1 MKSIKELLQNKYVFY
16 TIFVIAIANILGY
29 ISKNDINSLVLFVA
43 IYIICSH
50 FTKNIII
57 RLLITVIATSFL
69 RGPIKREWHW
79 LEREGYENATEEMED
94 DDDDEPEEELGEEE
108 EVGEEDEVGEEEEDE
123 KFQPMD
129 QNVLES
135 SQIKSLLN
143 NAKSANSGNLS
154 DQKKNLDAQYQNIQA
169 LLDPKLAGKNTN
181 LDTKEL
187 KIKQDQLKN
196 HMKDMQPIIDS
207 TQKLLQT
214 FESSGIMSMLD
225 KLAPALNNSTG
236 NN

>member
-79 LEREGYENATEEMED
+79 LEREGFR
-94 DDDDEPEEELGEEE
+94 PEEEVGEEEEVEEEE
-108 EVGEEDEVGEEEEDE
+108 EVGEEEEVEEDE

-169 LLDPKLAGKNTN
+169 LLDPKLAGKNPN

-225 KLAPALNNSTG
+225 KLAPALNNSTE